1 MPQPDYIEPLWNPPP
16 PAPTWSGSWDVLG
29 RLFEKAVIRLGAMGQ
44 LEFQQERAKSK
55 DAA

>member
-1 MPQPDYIEPLWNPPP
+1 MPQPDYLEALLNPPP

-29 RLFEKAVIRLGAMGQ
+29 RLFEKAVLCLGAMGK
-44 LEFQQERAKSK
+44 LEFQQERAKK